1 MQRLK
6 TFLTTFYKSLASPKY
21 YADILQAKFSFS
33 LKYFLMLALLS
44 SIVSVGL
51 LSVEILPKAKT
62 AVDAF
67 NRQILRA
74 YPSDLVITAKDGQL
88 TSNKTDPIVVPVPL
102 ETPNDFKNTKSQIK
116 NVLVFDPNGTVDDLK
131 KYETAI
137 LINKSNVIVQG
148 ENDQIRIQPLKNI
161 PDGSFTYSDFVIAA
175 GKLERLLAY
184 VPYFLG
190 TLMLTALFVTFI
202 VSGLVISFFLS
213 LIFWIFAK
221 ITHLN
226 LSLAK
231 TYQISLHIFTL
242 YAVLDIVDQISSR
255 GFPYGINFI
264 AALIYGL
271 FIISKIQKTP
281 TTPLIQNDT

>member
-44 SIVSVGL
+44 SVVSVGL

-88 TSNKTDPIVVPVPL
+88 SSNKTGPVVVPVPG
-102 ETPNDFKNTKSQIK
+102 EPKNI
-116 NVLVFDPNGTVDDLK
+116 LVFDPNGTVDDLK

-242 YAVLDIVDQISSR
+242 YAILDIVDQISSR
-255 GFPYGINFI
+255 GFPYSINFI
-264 AALIYGL
+264 VTVIFGLLIINKQSLRSGEL
-271 FIISKIQKTP
+271 GMRKEP
-281 TTPLIQNDT
+281 TTP